1 MKAKHIKKL
10 RGEIRHYY
18 IALYDDWTFGF
29 KHPLAPADIK
39 KRGYLAYGRNAPD
52 AIKRHARTSL
62 LEYRETNWMFATWA
76 AVPVD
81 KFDRKFI
88 TYWRHI

>member
-1 MKAKHIKKL
+1 MKARHIKKL
-10 RGEIRHYY
+10 RKEIRHYY
-18 IALYDDWTFGF
+18 IAMYDDWMFGF

-39 KRGYLAYGRNAPD
+39 KQGYLAYGRNAPD
-52 AIKRHARTSL
+52 AIRRRARTL
-62 LEYRETNWMFATWA
+62 MEYCETSWMFATWA
-76 AVPVD
+76 VVPVD